1 MRLKIQEIKFGQMF
15 PRMRGISV
23 LAHYGL
29 SINTPHARQGCHFK
43 QLSERSVCKLR
54 LILEMQMDV
63 CFSMQPGKLIELI

>member
-1 MRLKIQEIKFGQMF
+1 M
-15 PRMRGISV
+15 